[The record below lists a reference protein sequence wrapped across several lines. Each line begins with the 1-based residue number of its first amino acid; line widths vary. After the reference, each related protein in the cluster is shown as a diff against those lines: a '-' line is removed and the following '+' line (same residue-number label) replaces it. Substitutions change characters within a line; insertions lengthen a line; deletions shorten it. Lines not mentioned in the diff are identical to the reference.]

1 MKDVWEEL
9 IEEEEAE
16 AAKKQLSPLYRK
28 RSVSA
33 VGCLVAVRRTYS
45 TPSMRPASPCNP
57 GQRTIL
63 RFSIVAIATS
73 RLS

>member
-28 RSVSA
+28 RS
-33 VGCLVAVRRTYS
+33 
-45 TPSMRPASPCNP
+45 
-57 GQRTIL
+57 
-63 RFSIVAIATS
+63 
-73 RLS
+73 